1 MRSVLL
7 ALLSAL
13 LLSPTLH
20 IRAQGPIQ
28 VQWATFL
35 GGSGNDEVR
44 DLVVDKNDN
53 VYVCGV
59 FESPDFPKPFN
70 VPSSFDTTGPGGFLA
85 SFSSNGELRWL
96 QYFSGI
102 RPYELVLTK
111 TGVLLMAGQTA
122 EILGVDGSVSLF
134 NTDGVRVGRDYTFN
148 GSQRDIVTSIDV
160 QTDPSNGAEVL
171 YVVGITESNDFPVT
185 TNAPQGAF
193 QGGASDG
200 FVASLRIAPIPSNPG
215 VLELLPAVVSYF
227 GGPGAD
233 EALTVRVGKE
243 NGKAS
248 NIYIGGRTR
257 SSKLP
262 APAVLQPTRL
272 GAESDDDGFV
282 ACLDASTLSGKWMTF
297 LGGVGN
303 QAVHSLQTDQVPTVN
318 PTGVG
323 LVRVCGVNNGSDFP
337 WPGLPS
343 EQPLL
348 YRGGTALG
356 GDVFYLEI
364 VDRFEGISASS
375 VSGVASFEDDLPGA
389 FARTSEPLERMVVFS
404 NGILTATGQSGNFDA
419 YIYSN
424 DGTRSFVSE
433 FKGNGDDYVLDS
445 VYARFSFGG
454 YDVGPNSKYFCGRT
468 TSTSMPGLQ
477 SSDPVFQRTARGLLD
492 GYIVKIGCASPTS
505 RIKTS
510 KMRVCSEGID
520 SDSVVLSL
528 EPIVP
533 DVVWE
538 DGSTSSTRIVR
549 APGTYKVTI
558 GATPGC
564 TFTDSITIGKG
575 VYPQG
580 TLTPSDTIAICDS
593 ASAVITLTGTNIET
607 VQWNAGDVMNA
618 FSIRVTSPGIYYA
631 TMLSADGCRSRSD
644 TVIVVNGSPAS
655 GASAVLTILNADSIQ
670 VRDTLHVALRIAPPS
685 GTELES
691 LPQNWSCAVR
701 MSRWELYPLLP
712 LELGT
717 TDDTTRRVV
726 VSGTRDA
733 SSDTLIILSFNV
745 ALGESDSV
753 TIVVDS
759 LTLEPCTTTIPSTSI
774 GLRIAGVCNAG
785 GVKRFITTSTSR
797 LRAVIAPNPVGASG
811 GLATIQ
817 GDDVGLATARIVD
830 LLGQSF
836 VLDRPTNTASGTRWE
851 IPSSLPTGRYVFLVQ
866 RAGTITTTV
875 FEVVR

>member
-85 SFSSNGELRWL
+85 SFSPNGELRWL

-111 TGVLLMAGQTA
+111 NGVLLMAGQTA
-122 EILGVDGSVSLF
+122 EILGVDGAVSLF
-134 NTDGVRVGRDYTFN
+134 NPDGVRVGRDYTFN

-233 EALTVRVGKE
+233 EALTVRVGNE

-297 LGGVGN
+297 LGGIGN

-343 EQPLL
+343 EQPLQ

-404 NGILTATGQSGNFDA
+404 NGIVTATGQSVNFDA
-419 YIYSN
+419 FVYSN

-433 FKGNGDDYVLDS
+433 YKGNGDEYVLDS
-445 VYARFSFGG
+445 IYARFSFGG

-505 RIKTS
+505 RIKAS

-528 EPIVP
+528 EPTVP

-538 DGSTSSTRIVR
+538 DGSISSTRIVR

-558 GATPGC
+558 GATQGC

-644 TVIVVNGSPAS
+644 TVIVVNGSPSS

-685 GTELES
+685 GTALES
-691 LPQNWSCAVR
+691 LPLSWSCAVR

-726 VSGTRDA
+726 VSGARDA
-733 SSDTLIILSFNV
+733 TSDTLIILSFNV

-759 LTLEPCTTTIPSTSI
+759 LTLEPCSTTIPSTSI
-774 GLRIAGVCNAG
+774 GLRIAGICDAG

-797 LRAVIAPNPVGASG
+797 LRAVVAPNPVGASG

-817 GDDVGLATARIVD
+817 GDDVALATARIVD

>member
-1 MRSVLL
+1 
-7 ALLSAL
+7 
-13 LLSPTLH
+13 
-20 IRAQGPIQ
+20 
-28 VQWATFL
+28 
-35 GGSGNDEVR
+35 
-44 DLVVDKNDN
+44 
-53 VYVCGV
+53 
-59 FESPDFPKPFN
+59 
-70 VPSSFDTTGPGGFLA
+70 
-85 SFSSNGELRWL
+85 
-96 QYFSGI
+96 
-102 RPYELVLTK
+102 
-111 TGVLLMAGQTA
+111 
-122 EILGVDGSVSLF
+122 
-134 NTDGVRVGRDYTFN
+134 
-148 GSQRDIVTSIDV
+148 
-160 QTDPSNGAEVL
+160 
-171 YVVGITESNDFPVT
+171 
-185 TNAPQGAF
+185 
-193 QGGASDG
+193 
-200 FVASLRIAPIPSNPG
+200 
-215 VLELLPAVVSYF
+215 
-227 GGPGAD
+227 
-233 EALTVRVGKE
+233 
-243 NGKAS
+243 
-248 NIYIGGRTR
+248 
-257 SSKLP
+257 
-262 APAVLQPTRL
+262 
-272 GAESDDDGFV
+272 
-282 ACLDASTLSGKWMTF
+282 
-297 LGGVGN
+297 
-303 QAVHSLQTDQVPTVN
+303 
-318 PTGVG
+318 
-323 LVRVCGVNNGSDFP
+323 
-337 WPGLPS
+337 
-343 EQPLL
+343 
-348 YRGGTALG
+348 
-356 GDVFYLEI
+356 
-364 VDRFEGISASS
+364 
-375 VSGVASFEDDLPGA
+375 
-389 FARTSEPLERMVVFS
+389 MVVFS
-404 NGILTATGQSGNFDA
+404 NGIVTATGQSVNFDA
-419 YIYSN
+419 FVYSN

-433 FKGNGDDYVLDS
+433 YKGNGDEYVLDS
-445 VYARFSFGG
+445 IYARFSFGG

-505 RIKTS
+505 RIKAS

-538 DGSTSSTRIVR
+538 DGSISSTRIVR

-558 GATPGC
+558 GATQGC

-580 TLTPSDTIAICDS
+580 TLTPSDTIVICDS

-655 GASAVLTILNADSIQ
+655 GASAVLTFLNADSIQ

-797 LRAVIAPNPVGASG
+797 LRAVVAPNPVGASG

-817 GDDVGLATARIVD
+817 GDDVALATARIVD